1 MAGSHVMLKIRRMI
15 DETCLPHT
23 CTITHTHNTELEY
36 HAENAIDNV
45 RRHCYRF
52 ALTIGAVMP
61 NPRIEP
67 LKKFL
72 AMDPNDDVA
81 WFGLGKAYM
90 DDGNFEEAA
99 KALQQCITV
108 KPTYSAAYYGLAQ
121 SLQKLERLDECRT
134 VCATGIDVSTKN
146 GDAMVT
152 KNLEALKLSLPS

>member
-1 MAGSHVMLKIRRMI
+1 
-15 DETCLPHT
+15 
-23 CTITHTHNTELEY
+23 
-36 HAENAIDNV
+36 
-45 RRHCYRF
+45 
-52 ALTIGAVMP
+52 MP

-67 LKKFL
+67 LKKVL

-99 KALQQCITV
+99 KSLRQCVTV
-108 KPTYSAAYYGLAQ
+108 KPTYSAAYLALAQ
-121 SLQKLERLDECRT
+121 SLQKLSRLDECRT
-134 VCATGIDVSTKN
+134 VCAAGIDISTKN